1 MSSQQSRQVNDRL
14 RVREE
19 SDAYFVV
26 LEHDESDWVVKFSKA
41 GTFAA
46 REWAANMAESYN
58 DRFNDPGMDAVK
70 RNAPPPGPAG
80 LTL

>member
-1 MSSQQSRQVNDRL
+1 VSSQQSRQVNDRL

-26 LEHDESDWVVKFSKA
+26 LEHDESDWMVKFTKA
-41 GTFAA
+41 GRFAA

-58 DRFNDPGMDAVK
+58 DRFDDPRIDAVK
-70 RNAPPPGPAG
+70 RSAPPPGSAG
-80 LTL
+80 FSL

>member
-26 LEHDESDWVVKFSKA
+26 LEQDESDWIVKFSKPRIWPSR
-41 GTFAA
+41 TTI
-46 REWAANMAESYN
+46 
-58 DRFNDPGMDAVK
+58 
-70 RNAPPPGPAG
+70 G
-80 LTL
+80 LTIPGWMR